1 MAESKY
7 SLRLA
12 AVDAFSKT
20 FGDFDKQ
27 ASELQEGIKQQRTEL
42 DKLNRAARDAEG
54 FTKLSAKV
62 EKTSAALRAARV
74 EQTRLGRE
82 HQLAAANVER
92 LSLEYQQATVTAL
105 ALRDS
110 TTATAAEVRKA
121 AQVQKQLGQ
130 QLSSATAEV
139 KKLDSAQDRNTA
151 SVRTLESAQRSER
164 NELDRLQTALTGAG
178 VDTGKLASEQKRLES
193 ATEQANAAL
202 LAQRARLDAVRTAQG
217 RVDANRSARADL
229 RGQVME
235 TAAIGYL
242 AAKPVSQA
250 MDLETAMAD
259 VAKVVEFAPGEREA
273 MASANLKLASD
284 RLIAPSGMTAVD
296 LAQIQYA
303 AGQSGI
309 GNDAKDPAGKQAA
322 IVEFTRDAAIMGAAF
337 DMDAKTSGETMAGW
351 RASMNLDRAGTLG
364 LADATNHLGNNF
376 NATPADIASVVKRYG
391 AVGTAS
397 GLSPEQTAALSAAFL
412 NPGTEKEVAG
422 TGFKNFTGALTKG
435 KAATKGQRDAWEEM
449 GFDPEDL
456 AAGMQENAPKTI
468 MSVLEALKA
477 APVEEQSALATQ
489 LFGSESIGAIMPLLQ
504 NLGEVERAFGMV
516 ANKADAAGSM
526 LKEAAGV
533 ADTSRGGWNGFTAK
547 LQRLSTI
554 VGTAMLPALDA
565 ALVPLGALVDA
576 LSDGA
581 EQFPRVT
588 AAIAVA
594 AGGLAALK
602 VGALGLKFAGLLIGQ
617 AFNKAG
623 LARAKLD
630 ATTSRTA
637 STADAAVARLN
648 RTMGRLGAGGAG
660 VGGAGK
666 GGKGGKLGMLGKGAG
681 VVALGMGALEVA
693 SLVNNGGSGEEI
705 GGAVGSTAGGIGGM
719 WGGAAAGAALG
730 SVVPILGTAV
740 GGLIGGALG
749 GLAGSSLGEWMG
761 GKAGGWFASDPEEG
775 AAPASSGASLPQAQK
790 APMTYQDA
798 ADRRELEE
806 AYARGESH
814 RALALANGGSVEL
827 VAGQQVAAPGSAIGA
842 ALPLAQKAPMAYRA
856 AADRREIEEAYARGE
871 KHRALALANGG
882 SVDLVGAAPKD
893 RLPRPDAVKGEV
905 LAAANHTTTT
915 FAPVLH
921 LTATGDPAYDKR
933 LADQVVSRLKGEFM
947 PLMMANPLAVRRG
960 AALTDGSD

>member
-20 FGDFDKQ
+20 FGDFDKK
-27 ASELQEGIKQQRTEL
+27 ADALQEGIKQQRAEL
-42 DKLNRAARDAEG
+42 DKLNRSARDADG
-54 FTKLSAKV
+54 FAKLGAKV
-62 EKTSAALRAARV
+62 EKTSAALRDARV
-74 EQTRLGRE
+74 ESS
-82 HQLAAANVER
+82 QLARQQASAAATVER
-92 LSLEYQQATVTAL
+92 LTTEYQQATAAVM
-105 ALRDS
+105 ALRGS
-110 TTATAAEVRKA
+110 TDATADQVRKA
-121 AQVQKQLGQ
+121 AAVQKQLGTE
-130 QLSSATAEV
+130 LKGATAEV

-164 NELDRLQTALTGAG
+164 NELNRLQTALTGAG

-202 LAQRARLDAVRTAQG
+202 QSQRARLDAVRTAQG

-242 AAKPVSQA
+242 AAKPVGQA
-250 MDLETAMAD
+250 MDLQTAMAD
-259 VAKVVEFAPGEREA
+259 VAKVVNFAPGEREA
-273 MASANLKLASD
+273 MASANLKMASD
-284 RLIAPSGMTAVD
+284 RLIAPSGMNAVD
-296 LAQIQYA
+296 LAKIQYA

-309 GNDAKDPAGKQAA
+309 GNDAKDAAGKQAA

-351 RASMNLDRAGTLG
+351 RASMGLDRAGTLG
-364 LADATNHLGNNF
+364 LADATNHLGNSF

-391 AVGTAS
+391 AIGTAS

-412 NPGTEKEVAG
+412 NPGTEQEIAG

-435 KAATKGQRDAWEEM
+435 KAATKGQRETWDEL

-456 AAGMQENAPKTI
+456 AKGMQQDAPKTI

-477 APVEEQSALATQ
+477 APQEEQSALATK

-526 LKEAAGV
+526 MKEAAGV

-547 LQRLSTI
+547 LERLSTI

-565 ALVPLGALVDA
+565 TLVPLGAMVDMLA
-576 LSDGA
+576 TGA
-581 EQFPRVT
+581 ETFPNVT

-630 ATTSRTA
+630 ATTTRTA
-637 STADAAVARLN
+637 SSADAAVARLN
-648 RTMGRLGAGGAG
+648 RTMGRLGVGGAG

-693 SLVNNGGSGEEI
+693 SLVSDDASSEAI
-705 GGAVGSTAGGIGGM
+705 GGAVGSTAGGLGGM

-730 SVVPILGTAV
+730 SVVPVLGTGVGAVV
-740 GGLIGGALG
+740 GGAVG
-749 GLAGSSLGEWMG
+749 GLAGSSAGTWLGE
-761 GKAGGWFASDPEEG
+761 KLG
-775 AAPASSGASLPQAQK
+775 A
-790 APMTYQDA
+790 
-798 ADRRELEE
+798 
-806 AYARGESH
+806 
-814 RALALANGGSVEL
+814 L
-827 VAGQQVAAPGSAIGA
+827 V
-842 ALPLAQKAPMAYRA
+842 
-856 AADRREIEEAYARGE
+856 
-871 KHRALALANGG
+871 
-882 SVDLVGAAPKD
+882 D
-893 RLPRPDAVKGEV
+893 RLSSPDAIAKEIV
-905 LAAANHTTTT
+905 NNTDSRQMT

-921 LTATGDPAYDKR
+921 MTPSGDPAYDKR
-933 LADQVVSRLKGEFM
+933 LTDQVISRLKGEFV

-960 AALTDGSD
+960 AALTDGSE

>member
-62 EKTSAALRAARV
+62 EKTSAALREARV

-82 HQLAAANVER
+82 HQLAVANVER
-92 LSLEYQQATVTAL
+92 LSLEYQQATATAL

-110 TTATAAEVRKA
+110 TTASAAETRKA
-121 AQVQKQLGQ
+121 AQVQKHLGQ

-139 KKLDSAQDRNTA
+139 KKLDNAQDRNTA

-193 ATEQANAAL
+193 ATEQANGAL

-351 RASMNLDRAGTLG
+351 RASMKLDRAGTLG
-364 LADATNHLGNNF
+364 LADATNHLGNSF

-391 AVGTAS
+391 AIGTAS

-412 NPGTEKEVAG
+412 NPGTEKEIAG

-435 KAATKGQRDAWEEM
+435 KAATKGQRAAWDEL

-547 LQRLSTI
+547 LQRLSII

-565 ALVPLGALVDA
+565 VLTPLGALVDG
-576 LSDGA
+576 LSNGA

-637 STADAAVARLN
+637 SSADAAVARLN
-648 RTMGRLGAGGAG
+648 RTMGRLG
-660 VGGAGK
+660 VGGAAGSGRSKGGK
-666 GGKGGKLGMLGKGAG
+666 GGRGGKGGKLGMLGKGAG
-681 VVALGMGALEVA
+681 VVALGMGAIEVA
-693 SLVNNGGSGEEI
+693 SLVKAGASNSEI

-730 SVVPILGTAV
+730 SVVPILGTGVGAVV
-740 GGLIGGALG
+740 GGAVG
-749 GLAGSSLGEWMG
+749 GLAGSSAGDWLGE
-761 GKAGGWFASDPEEG
+761 KLG
-775 AAPASSGASLPQAQK
+775 AL
-790 APMTYQDA
+790 
-798 ADRRELEE
+798 
-806 AYARGESH
+806 
-814 RALALANGGSVEL
+814 
-827 VAGQQVAAPGSAIGA
+827 I
-842 ALPLAQKAPMAYRA
+842 
-856 AADRREIEEAYARGE
+856 
-871 KHRALALANGG
+871 
-882 SVDLVGAAPKD
+882 D
-893 RLPRPDAVKGEV
+893 RLGSPDATAKEIVNNTDSRQ
-905 LAAANHTTTT
+905 LT
-915 FAPVLH
+915 FAPTLN
-921 LTATGDPAYDKR
+921 LTPTGDPAYDKR